1 MTRTPHL
8 KTATAEARG
17 PGPSTARKALEPYT
31 TPQMQ
36 HVRAA
41 QTRMLE
47 ETRTFFDAW
56 FDRRHQ
62 MTLSMGAFATEIM
75 EAGADGVRISDAVS
89 HWHQGAG
96 ERLRAD
102 MQDWLTLCTNCASH
116 LAREATEA
124 ETEMIDNTVEM
135 ARRAGTVRH
144 ATPV

>member
-17 PGPSTARKALEPYT
+17 TSPSTARKALEPYA

-36 HVRAA
+36 HLRVA
-41 QTRMLE
+41 QARLLE
-47 ETRTFFDAW
+47 ETQTFLDAW
-56 FDRRHQ
+56 FDRRHR
-62 MTLSMGAFATEIM
+62 MTQAMGDLAIEIM
-75 EAGADGVRISDAVS
+75 DAGTDGARISDAMS
-89 HWHQGAG
+89 RWHEGAG
-96 ERLRAD
+96 ERLHAD
-102 MQDWLTLCTNCASH
+102 VQDWLRLCTSCASH
-116 LAREATEA
+116 LAREASEA

>member
-17 PGPSTARKALEPYT
+17 TNPSTTRKALEPYA

-36 HVRAA
+36 HVRVA

-56 FDRRHQ
+56 FDRRHK
-62 MTLSMGAFATEIM
+62 MTQAMGELATEIM
-75 EAGADGVRISDAVS
+75 DAGADGARISDAMS
-89 HWHQGAG
+89 RWHEGAG

-102 MQDWLTLCTNCASH
+102 VQDWMTLCTNCASH